1 LSSQRITPAGF
12 AAACYFRSSVASP
25 ERKAL
30 VQITE
35 RCNLHCAHCFVS
47 AGREGI
53 DMDAARI
60 ETELLPQLA
69 DARVGRLTLTGGEPF
84 AHPDLADIVAMSRQA
99 GMGVT
104 ICTNATLID
113 PEVMDEF
120 ERLGGVKLNVSLDGF
135 SEKSHGKFRG
145 APESFDQTVETM
157 RALGERDLLKGVLV
171 TPNRLAP
178 IEEYKRLGEFART
191 CGAEYVLMNPLS
203 PMGRGVGGV
212 GRLGASE
219 DFMRAL
225 DVETAEV
232 EDDEELEMVR
242 IRFPN
247 DRKPLSACEAGTII
261 YVFAGGEVTVCPY
274 LVFAA
279 RTPQSRHDA
288 AEFIVGNAFE
298 HADIANRLDSYPL
311 HKRVKVRTDPVCG
324 SCEMAGSCGRG
335 CPAAVIAAGGKLG
348 DRDREQCP
356 VDEAA

>member
-1 LSSQRITPAGF
+1 
-12 AAACYFRSSVASP
+12 
-25 ERKAL
+25 
-30 VQITE
+30 
-35 RCNLHCAHCFVS
+35 
-47 AGREGI
+47 
-53 DMDAARI
+53 MDAARI
-60 ETELLPQLA
+60 EADLLPQLA

-84 AHPDLADIVAMSRQA
+84 VHPDLAEIASMARRA

-113 PEVMDEF
+113 REVMDQLK
-120 ERLGGVKLNVSLDGF
+120 RLGGVKLNVSLDGF
-135 SEKSHGKFRG
+135 SAQSHGKFRG

-157 RALGERDLLKGVLV
+157 RALGERGLLKGVLV

-178 IEEYKRLGEFART
+178 IEEYKRLCEFARV

-203 PMGRGVGGV
+203 PMGRGVGGA
-212 GRLGASE
+212 RHLGTSE
-219 DFMRAL
+219 EFMRAL
-225 DVETAEV
+225 EVETAKFK
-232 EDDEELEMVR
+232 DEELDLVR

-288 AEFIVGNAFE
+288 AEFVVGNAFE
-298 HADIANRLDSYPL
+298 HTDIASRLDSYPL
-311 HKRVKVRTDPVCG
+311 HKRVKIKTDPVCG

-335 CPAAVIAAGGKLG
+335 CPAAAIAAGGKLG
-348 DRDREQCP
+348 ERDRDQCP
-356 VDEAA
+356 VDEAP